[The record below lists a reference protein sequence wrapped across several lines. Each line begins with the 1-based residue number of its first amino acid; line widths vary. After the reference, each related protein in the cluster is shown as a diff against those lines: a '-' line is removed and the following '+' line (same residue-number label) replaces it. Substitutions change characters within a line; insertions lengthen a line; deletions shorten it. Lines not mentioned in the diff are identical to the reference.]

1 MIVAGGV
8 VGTNFELGAEF
19 GGGGFEIAL
28 TKVNEAHEIVGFGK
42 MGIDLQAGPEFGERV
57 RIVLLL
63 GVGLAEKKM
72 DGGIIGGFLKQ
83 DAADLRGL
91 RGLPRS
97 NQGGAPAKEQAR
109 IVRRRLE
116 KRLEDFAGLPRHVGH
131 K

>member
-42 MGIDLQAGPEFGERV
+42 MGIDLQGGLEFGQRV

-63 GVGLAEKKM
+63 GEGLAEKKM
-72 DGGIIGGFLKQ
+72 DGGIIGVFLRQ
-83 DAADLRGL
+83 YAEDLRGL
-91 RGLPRS
+91 RGLPRP
-97 NQGGAPAKEQAR
+97 NQGGAPGME
-109 IVRRRLE
+109 
-116 KRLEDFAGLPRHVGH
+116 
-131 K
+131 